1 LGPQVAP
8 GVAKATTRLNQSYA
22 ALILAFASGVILV
35 FMPGMDQMLP
45 ARWAALFILA
55 FFLPGYLSAS
65 LIFKRIDMKGLEI
78 VAIGLGL
85 SLIVFPLTSLAL
97 TLYFHIVNQLQVLLA
112 ISTVIV
118 TLAGMSSLRDS
129 SKTQLG
135 RSFFHSFFPCLRK
148 YQWILA
154 IIVLAATVRLTA
166 FFLIYRNSISSDI
179 DMWLVYE
186 IADGKLLNNY
196 TSIWHYLGMAP
207 YSYPILFHLFSASVK
222 NLGQLLPSGLF
233 LINLVPSL
241 IPLLFCY
248 SIIKDSY
255 GERPALIS
263 TFALCSAPIFVYDT
277 LPGTFKAR
285 VLFYAFISAELY
297 CASRILKGQKKFWP
311 LLFLFALASSLTY
324 REAIPMNVFIVAV
337 LLSTILLQSQLR
349 PVRLLGGVSTVLG
362 ATLFALSYIT
372 YTPSLGLTQTLISGL
387 AKQGPLL
394 IFSLAG
400 VLYSVKRGRTI
411 DHFLSTTTLVMLTAA
426 LLNWKAADSAPIL
439 LAPLSGVGLIYS
451 FRLKDKIRRFRPSVN
466 LKTAALAIIMVGLI
480 TTLFGLTY
488 YPSKYYIE
496 AKPQVFNEIE
506 AIRHF
511 ISASKPQNGAIVYGT
526 GYTGLSI
533 KQAYASIFILGPEQ
547 ETFFYTYSLHHLV
560 STDFDPWIIKHPEVV
575 YESTLQLHHS
585 LFTHNGEDLRQ
596 LLEGFSIQY
605 LIIENT
611 STTDNWARS
620 NNANLEERFA
630 TLHYKVYEVSATKP
644 EVALL
649 RFLEEDLPE
658 NAKVLAPYY
667 MAPSIN
673 QVRRAFLMDGLKES
687 FNFNHIHLYE
697 RLRGRTN
704 RTEILDNLMRNIG
717 TLTELYDHPTQL
729 APFAVRN
736 DFDYIV
742 SDNPDTTNELVT
754 LGHKLLFSQSNL
766 ALLTANKAITT
777 QSTNT
782 TNTIT
787 IVHEPYTLTVN
798 VFDATSFTPERYSLT
813 SPASS
818 VHVELQ
824 RNGVKVGDGKTDSSG
839 TIIFQVPS
847 GGYTV
852 SVTEGNL
859 TVRRQVEVES
869 YTFVPT
875 VIHHP
880 TEDPMQKFSVPLL
893 LLVALLASIPGIS
906 ISKLRPSTRDEDN

>member
-1 LGPQVAP
+1 MEPRVGP

-22 ALILAFASGVILV
+22 ALILAFASGFILV

-45 ARWAALFILA
+45 ARWAALFILV

-65 LIFKRIDMKGLEI
+65 LILKRTELKSLEI

-112 ISTVIV
+112 ISTIIV
-118 TLAGMSSLRDS
+118 TLAVMSSLRDS

-154 IIVLAATVRLTA
+154 IIVFAATVRLAA
-166 FFLIYRNSISSDI
+166 FFLIYRNSVSSDI

-285 VLFYAFISAELY
+285 VLFYAFIYAELY

-311 LLFLFALASSLTY
+311 LLFLFTLASSLTY
-324 REAIPMNVFIVAV
+324 REAILMNVFIVAV
-337 LLSTILLQSQLR
+337 LLSTMLLRSQLR
-349 PVRLLGGVSTVLG
+349 PIRLLGWVSTVLG

-400 VLYSVKRGRTI
+400 VFYSVKRGRTI

-511 ISASKPQNGAIVYGT
+511 ISASKPQSGAIVYGT

-611 STTDNWARS
+611 STTDNWAQS
-620 NNANLEERFA
+620 NTANLEERLA
-630 TLHYKVYEVSATKP
+630 TQHYKVYEASATKP

-649 RFLEEDLPE
+649 RFLEDDLPE
-658 NAKVLAPYY
+658 NAKVLAPHY

-673 QVRRAFLMDGLKES
+673 QVRTEYLMKGLKDS
-687 FNFNHIHLYE
+687 FNFNYIHLYE
-697 RLRGRTN
+697 RLRGGTN
-704 RTEILDNLMRNIG
+704 RTKVLDSLMMNIG
-717 TLTELYDHPTQL
+717 TLTELYDHPIQL
-729 APFAVRN
+729 VPFALRN
-736 DFDYIV
+736 GFDYIV
-742 SDNPDTTNELVT
+742 SDNPDTTNKLVT
-754 LGHKLLFSQSNL
+754 LGQKILFSQSNL
-766 ALLTANKAITT
+766 ALLTANKTIAA

-782 TNTIT
+782 TNT

-813 SPASS
+813 SPAYNA
-818 VHVELQ
+818 HVELQ
-824 RNGVKVGDGKTDSSG
+824 RNGVKVGEGNTDPSG
-839 TIIFQVPS
+839 TIIFRVPS

-852 SVTEGNL
+852 LATEDEL
-859 TVRRQVEVES
+859 TVKRQIKVDS

-880 TEDPMQKFSVPLL
+880 KEDPMQKFLAPLL
-893 LLVALLASIPGIS
+893 LLVALLASIPS
-906 ISKLRPSTRDEDN
+906 ISMRKLRPLARDEDN